1 MFTLVI
7 ENNKYKQTKIVQEIE
22 GSGALVISVEVTMR
36 VFFFY
41 LNEVCNACTCI
52 CIPYTIGTVSFIS
65 LFYNKIV
72 KLRNT
77 NTIYY
82 FLKYSFR
89 DQYLYVCLLS
99 GVL

>member
-36 VFFFY
+36 VFFIFY

-52 CIPYTIGTVSFIS
+52 CIIYTIVTVSF
-65 LFYNKIV
+65 Y
-72 KLRNT
+72 
-77 NTIYY
+77 
-82 FLKYSFR
+82 
-89 DQYLYVCLLS
+89 
-99 GVL
+99 

>member
-36 VFFFY
+36 VFFY

-52 CIPYTIGTVSFIS
+52 CIIYTIVTVSF
-65 LFYNKIV
+65 Y
-72 KLRNT
+72 
-77 NTIYY
+77 
-82 FLKYSFR
+82 
-89 DQYLYVCLLS
+89 
-99 GVL
+99 